1 MSLNTDDLVF
11 CKGPEGITA
20 GGYTIHSALISND
33 SAPITTMN
41 GGKAGGS
48 VSSVFSDLAV
58 PAGLLY
64 MQRSVAARH
73 KHEKTNEMIPEGLYD
88 KLFSLAQEDERKKP
102 VKRRNTRRKRASK
115 ATGRKSRKSQK

>member
-1 MSLNTDDLVF
+1 
-11 CKGPEGITA
+11 
-20 GGYTIHSALISND
+20 
-33 SAPITTMN
+33 MN

>member
-20 GGYTIHSALISND
+20 GGYTINSALMGGN
-33 SAPITTMN
+33 SAPIATMN

-48 VSSVFSDLAV
+48 VSSVFKDLAV

-64 MQRSVAARH
+64 MQRSIAARH
-73 KHEKTNEMIPEGLYD
+73 KHEKTNDMIPDGLYD
-88 KLFSLAQEDERKKP
+88 KLFSLAEEEEKKKPRKK
-102 VKRRNTRRKRASK
+102 RDTRRKRASK
-115 ATGRKSRKSQK
+115 TSARKSKKSRK